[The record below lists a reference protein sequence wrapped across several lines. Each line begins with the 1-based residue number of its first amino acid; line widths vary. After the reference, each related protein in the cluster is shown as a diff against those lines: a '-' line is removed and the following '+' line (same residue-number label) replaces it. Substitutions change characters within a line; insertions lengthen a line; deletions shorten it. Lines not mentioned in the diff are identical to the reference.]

1 LFEEL
6 GCPGW
11 AGAAA
16 AQLDRVSGRR
26 AAPAGGLTPG
36 ERRVAELAA
45 AGLSN
50 KQVAARLYLSDRTV
64 EAHLSRA
71 YAKLG
76 VGSRAQL
83 ARALGPPA

>member
-1 LFEEL
+1 MDLQ
-6 GCPGW
+6 GRPG
-11 AGAAA
+11 
-16 AQLDRVSGRR
+16 
-26 AAPAGGLTPG
+26 GGLTPG

-50 KQVAARLYLSDRTV
+50 KQVAARLYLSVATV

-76 VGSRAQL
+76 VTSRAQL
-83 ARALGPPA
+83 AQRLGAPR

>member
-1 LFEEL
+1 MPEV
-6 GCPGW
+6 
-11 AGAAA
+11 ANY
-16 AQLDRVSGRR
+16 S
-26 AAPAGGLTPG
+26 APSH
-36 ERRVAELAA
+36 A

-76 VGSRAQL
+76 VASRAQL
-83 ARALGPPA
+83 ARALRPPA